1 MPPYENV
8 PLGYD
13 RHGSEYW
20 LLGAQDVE
28 LLLDVGR
35 AGGKEPPIVS
45 NPAVLVRLISGWWGR
60 YAGED
65 LMGLVNSFSMEYTCE
80 QDLRSRLIARLY
92 ESQNALNCGH
102 FAMTRTHSEWFEN
115 QRKLDRW
122 LIAAEGNIQDC
133 DKVDEEML
141 QVETLLARTI
151 ERRVNT
157 LTAILT
163 KNEAPDVVDAPPS
176 SGTRLERDMI
186 RKKRLRDLQ
195 MEEWM
200 ELHPTKGWLR
210 MDLFS
215 EIKMLYGSTVATRLL
230 ADPTMHILYGMFSRK
245 CSSRK
250 SALPIPDVPK
260 DEVLGAAEAKEDAGY
275 ESDGAEDDSAGVPS
289 MKQVHGSTQPKPLE
303 QIDPATG
310 VILRRYSSGREASAA
325 MQMSQT
331 AISQCANGQRP
342 EVQNFQWRWYNGP
355 PIDCKYFVSLLF
367 MCDIILCS

>member
-1 MPPYENV
+1 MPCSFIRRMPPYENG

-35 AGGKEPPIVS
+35 TGGKEPPITS
-45 NPAVLVRLISGWWGR
+45 NPAVLVRLVSGWWGR

-65 LMGLVNSFSMEYTCE
+65 LASLVNSFSMEYNCE

-92 ESQNALNCGH
+92 ESQSALNCGH

-115 QRKLDRW
+115 QRQLDRW

-133 DKVDEEML
+133 EKVDEEML
-141 QVETLLARTI
+141 QVETLLARAI

-163 KNEAPDVVDAPPS
+163 KNEAPDVVDTPPAS
-176 SGTRLERDMI
+176 STRLERDMI
-186 RKKRLRDLQ
+186 RKKRLRDMQ

-200 ELHPTKGWLR
+200 ELHPTKGWIR

-215 EIKMLYGSTVATRLL
+215 EIKMLYGSTVASRLL

-250 SALPIPDVPK
+250 SSVPIPEAPK
-260 DEVLGAAEAKEDAGY
+260 VDVLGIAEAKEDASY
-275 ESDGAEDDSAGVPS
+275 ESESIDDDQSSVPNVR
-289 MKQVHGSTQPKPLE
+289 QVHGVTQPKPVE
-303 QIDPATG
+303 QVDPTSG
-310 VILRRYSSGREASAA
+310 VLHRRYSSVREASAA
-325 MQMSQT
+325 MQTSQT
-331 AISQCANGQRP
+331 AISQCANGQRS
-342 EVQNFQWRWYNGP
+342 EVHNFHWRWYDGP
-355 PIDCKYFVSLLF
+355 PIDCKLFVLLF
-367 MCDIILCS
+367 